1 MADLIIR
8 EEDGWIEITDLV
20 EEILPHQVAEE
31 MWTFL
36 AEGNREEA
44 AALLIAEIG
53 QEIEGRTGIIRE
65 VRMAELPGEPMR
77 IWIRS

>member
-1 MADLIIR
+1 VADLTIK
-8 EEDGWIEITDLV
+8 EEEGWIEITDLI
-20 EEILPHQVAEE
+20 EEILPHQVSEE

-36 AEGNREEA
+36 AEGDQDGA
-44 AALLIAEIG
+44 TALLTAEIG

-77 IWIRS
+77 IWVRS